1 MKNLLSFLLLACVAH
16 NGFAQEAEDKKF
28 QAGLIV
34 GSGLS
39 FQKMGTKYL
48 KNDGGSD
55 LTVGAN
61 FNFNFSETIGLCTG
75 LEFDFA
81 TMKYKA
87 GETPVYYYYKDS
99 EILQAKDVDVTNA
112 ATTLFNMTERKQKAI
127 YMTIPTMLTF
137 RTSFFGALRYFGKFG
152 LRNSFLLSNKVND
165 KGTDITLVDSVL
177 TLSDRSNENMKIKN
191 ETVFFKSA
199 VGLCGG
205 VEWNFS
211 GSTSL
216 VAELG
221 YYYGITQLYW
231 KRDGDA
237 QPNEL
242 KTSLY
247 TLDGTTP
254 INFGNRA
261 TQSQLML
268 KVSILF

>member
-1 MKNLLSFLLLACVAH
+1 MKKVLFFLLLTGFISNV
-16 NGFAQEAEDKKF
+16 FAQEAEDKKF
-28 QAGLIV
+28 QAGLIL
-34 GSGLS
+34 GSGLA

-48 KNDGGSD
+48 KNDGGND

-81 TMKYKA
+81 TMKYKQ
-87 GETPVYYYYKDS
+87 GESPVYYFYKDS
-99 EILQAKDVDVTNA
+99 EILQAKDVDLTNA
-112 ATTLFNMTERKQKAI
+112 ATTLYNMTERKQKAI

-137 RTSFFGALRYFGKFG
+137 RTSFFGAFRYFGKFG

-165 KGTDITLVDSVL
+165 EGYDITQQDSLLVV
-177 TLSDRSNENMKIKN
+177 TARSNENMKIKN

-205 VEWNFS
+205 AEWNFS

-216 VAELG
+216 VAEIG

-231 KRDGDA
+231 KRNGDA
-237 QPNEL
+237 DPSEL

-247 TLDGTTP
+247 TFDGSNA
-254 INFGNRA
+254 ISFGNRA